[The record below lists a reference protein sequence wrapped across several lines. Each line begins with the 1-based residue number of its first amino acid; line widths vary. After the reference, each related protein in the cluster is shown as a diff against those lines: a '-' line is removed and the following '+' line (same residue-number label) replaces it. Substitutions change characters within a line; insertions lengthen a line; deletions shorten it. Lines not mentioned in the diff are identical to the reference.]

1 MLFYFNFIKYKK
13 PNESA
18 DSNTLPVI
26 PDAPPPEPLPPD
38 PPPLPL
44 CPVPPPLAGAWPP
57 DPPLPPE
64 GAIVDEHSPRN

>member
-1 MLFYFNFIKYKK
+1 MFFYFNFIMYKK

-38 PPPLPL
+38 PPP
-44 CPVPPPLAGAWPP
+44 PPPEPWLPDPPPP
-57 DPPLPPE
+57 DPLPPAE
-64 GAIVDEHSPRN
+64 VGAVAVHSPRN